1 MLQANFTVT
10 PLTGYV
16 TATDFTVTNLTS
28 GAAVRR
34 YVWDF
39 GRENLIY
46 NVKSPTHVYDYP
58 GVYTISLS
66 ATDFNGY
73 VSTYSQNVSVELAY
87 RDYIR
92 FTQIPER
99 FADPGKQT
107 DVPFK
112 IEIVTPNVGKQLVI
126 DLFAANSN
134 STPYQ
139 FVPERWSF
147 LNPVWKF
154 LDIEGNV
161 ITKLNIEPVSIYKN
175 NKVVAVSGAAEFYFV
190 DSMSKGDPTV
200 NCPILITATL
210 QTSSFNYPFDSKI
223 YPYNSY
229 ANNQTVRAG
238 VIWQVNDLFPN
249 LLKITGNYIDPIN
262 STQWKGIKIPTLITC
277 HSNRSLLMPGAED
290 SVSEPIFAY
299 PRNNQTGLLAPITLT
314 LTNVN
319 SADYSVDEA
328 PLYFQ
333 STDNN
338 NSRIGGYIFTTI
350 TPKTTAQN
358 TSIIAKGLTLNTE
371 QYPSNTFPYP
381 YGFAPNTSVWVS
393 NPQKNTLNKI
403 TLVPDPGN
411 CNTINY
417 FRSNKILVDGIVKE
431 VSVPAISSTTAFN
444 YSMSGFSGI
453 YGVAI
458 DPRDYSLVAADAELD
473 RLYRISNT
481 GDILKTFNLSSIGD
495 YNPNKKMLDFW
506 TWKTPAPQASA
517 TRYLFYKPTLLSPY
531 SANYI
536 VTLGGVI
543 QPASEV
549 HVYNEEGVIY
559 LDVTLPTTTVEVSSD
574 PFLDTGSI
582 PPDEF
587 GLSGVDVTQLTAVY
601 TTTPPP
607 SADNGLSGGD
617 TPPLSAI
624 PDITIP
630 ITETNLFPPENLELN
645 VIQIFNPYLPDIY
658 ASTLMHWT
666 STTSSITNT
675 VLLTGSTSTPFLKTI
690 TNYYIVSIDGVLQR
704 PDAYTIN
711 NSTKQIT
718 FTSPVPENSV
728 VHVLYLPN
736 VLPPATWTK
745 TFAAPTTTFTLDNN
759 NNYISDIEAGFIVN
773 IGGVLQNTE
782 SYIHDIANNRLV
794 FKQLLPPLIP
804 ITVTQITV
812 PETVNNIAAY
822 TPAYVSLDREMNIW
836 VSLFNSVSVL
846 KFDSD
851 FNLLMSVAPSGI
863 QWQPREGTVIPPAD
877 LSYLVSRFGDDYNI
891 VPLSS
896 EYYQQDWYNDEYFLK
911 PPVVETDKDSNCWV
925 TYAHPL
931 SSMIVKYS
939 STGQPLLQVPTG
951 QYASPI
957 NLAINTDNNVWVS
970 NFHGSVYTET
980 ANTGNLQLYNTSTG
994 NLLNTIRGINRPGHL
1009 AIDKNNNLWFTCN
1022 TRDIGYYNTT
1032 TQTLSTW
1039 TLSGS
1044 IGFIPSRAFQDLSIN
1059 QSQEDDEIGGLAVD
1073 VFNRVW
1079 VLDSLNNRA
1088 WVVSATP
1095 MFNTTPV
1102 RSFKIIPDVTLGYY
1116 VDLQTGSTV
1125 TESGDFYYRSAQA
1138 TGDWTGNRW
1147 YQKYATPLTL
1157 SSVAVSG
1164 ISDSFNILEFV
1175 NTNQIRRINESF
1187 NNAEYFKS
1195 LALPENL
1202 QSNPILFD
1210 KFFAATVGT
1219 GYLSANEDLG
1229 QTIYEKIANF
1239 ITNHSD
1245 IDTCNIGQLLSLA
1258 EETGVAASDYSA
1270 IYPTDIR
1277 TMLDIASVSRAKL
1290 WGVKD
1295 NTPILSECLCDQLN
1309 TETSLLTA
1317 GTKIILRSKFD
1328 NSLNLIPVPIQ
1339 DGLTVYPLRDFKGY
1353 GFAPPVT
1360 QNYLFYN
1367 YKPVLKDNYIENII
1381 DWDSEFTT
1389 LSPTASTVEQ
1399 WYGDNGAIETAFR
1412 YLLTKNLF
1420 PK

>member
-28 GAAVRR
+28 GASVRR

-39 GRENLIY
+39 GNSELIY
-46 NVKSPTHVYDYP
+46 NTKNPTHVYNFP
-58 GVYTISLS
+58 GIYTITLS
-66 ATDFNGY
+66 ATDFNGN
-73 VSTYSQNVSVELAY
+73 VSSYTQNVSVELAY

-92 FTQIPER
+92 FTQIPEK

-107 DVPFK
+107 DTPFK
-112 IEIVTPNVGKQLVI
+112 IEVITPNVNKALVV

-154 LDIEGNV
+154 LDTEENV
-161 ITKLNIEPVSIYKN
+161 ITQLNIEPTPIYKN
-175 NKVVAVSGAAEFYFV
+175 NKVVAVSGSAEFYFV

-210 QTSSFNYPFDSKI
+210 QTSGFNYPFDSSI
-223 YPYNSY
+223 YPYDSY

-238 VIWQVNDLFPN
+238 IIWQVNDLFPN
-249 LLKITGNYIDPIN
+249 LLKVTGNYIDPIN
-262 STQWKGIKIPTLITC
+262 PTQWKDIKIPTLITC
-277 HSNRSLLMPGAED
+277 HSNRALLMPGAQD
-290 SVSEPIFAY
+290 SISEPIFAY
-299 PRNNQTGLLAPITLT
+299 PRNNQTGSLAPITLT

-319 SADYSVDEA
+319 SANYSVDEA

-338 NSRIGGYIFTTI
+338 NSRVGGYIFTTI
-350 TPKTTAQN
+350 TAQTTIQN
-358 TSIIAKGLTLNTE
+358 TAIVAQGATLNTE

-381 YGFAPNTSVWVS
+381 YGYAPNTSVWVS

-417 FRSNKILVDGIVKE
+417 FRNNNILVDGIVKE

-473 RLYRISNT
+473 RLYRISNA
-481 GDILKTFNLSSIGD
+481 GEILKTLNLSSLGD
-495 YNPNKKMLDFW
+495 YNPNKKMFDFW

-517 TRYLFYKPTLLSPY
+517 ARFLFYKPTLLSPY
-531 SANYI
+531 PANYI

-543 QPASEV
+543 QPTSEV

-559 LDVTLPTTTVEVSSD
+559 LDVTLPTTVTELTSE

-587 GLSGVDVTQLTAVY
+587 GLSGEDNFAIELTGV
-601 TTTPPP
+601 
-607 SADNGLSGGD
+607 SSLSGQM
-617 TPPLSAI
+617 PPLSAI
-624 PDITIP
+624 PDVRIP
-630 ITETNLFPPENLELN
+630 ITETSLFPPENIELN
-645 VIQIFNPYLPDIY
+645 VIQIFNPSLPDIY
-658 ASTLMHWT
+658 TSTLMHWT
-666 STTSSITNT
+666 TAVSAGTNT
-675 VLLTGSTSTPFLKTI
+675 ILLSGTVAPSLSANP
-690 TNYYIVSIDGVLQR
+690 NYYMVSIDGILQR
-704 PDAYTIN
+704 STSYSVD
-711 NSTKQIT
+711 NSTKLLS
-718 FTSPVPENSV
+718 FTAPVPTDST
-728 VHVLYLPN
+728 VHVLYMPSI
-736 VLPPATWTK
+736 LPPATWTK
-745 TFAAPTTTFTLDNN
+745 TFVTSVTAFPLDDNT
-759 NNYISDIEAGFIVN
+759 NYIPDNEAGFIVN

-782 SYIHDIANNRLV
+782 LYTHDTINRKLI
-794 FKQLLPPLIP
+794 FNTSLPPFVP
-804 ITVTQITV
+804 ISVTQITV
-812 PETVNNIAAY
+812 PETVNNVAAY
-822 TPAYVSLDREMNIW
+822 TPAYVSLDKDMNIW
-836 VSLFNSVSVL
+836 VSLFNTVSVL

-863 QWQPREGTVIPPAD
+863 QWQPRENTAMPSPD
-877 LSYLVSRFGDDYNI
+877 LGYLVSRFGDSYNI
-891 VPLSS
+891 VPLSG

-911 PPVVETDKDSNCWV
+911 PPVVETDKDNNCWV

-939 STGQPLLQVPTG
+939 STGQPLLQIPTG
-951 QYASPI
+951 LYASPI
-957 NLAINTDNNVWVS
+957 NLTINTDNNVWVS

-980 ANTGNLQLYNTSTG
+980 ASAGNLQLYNTNTG
-994 NLLNTIRGINRPGHL
+994 DLLNTVRGINRPGHL
-1009 AIDKNNNLWFTCN
+1009 SVDKNNNLWFTCN

-1032 TQTLSTW
+1032 TGILSTW
-1039 TLSGS
+1039 TLSGN
-1044 IGFIPSRAFQDLSIN
+1044 IGFIPSRPFQDLTIN
-1059 QSQEDDEIGGLAVD
+1059 QSQEDDELGGLAVD

-1088 WVVSATP
+1088 WVLSATP
-1095 MFNTTPV
+1095 IFNTTTV
-1102 RSFKIIPDVTLGYY
+1102 RSFKIIPEVTLGYY
-1116 VDLQTGSTV
+1116 VDLQTGSTF

-1147 YQKYATPLTL
+1147 YQKYATPLSL

-1164 ISDSFNILEFV
+1164 ISDSFNILEFT
-1175 NTNQIRRINESF
+1175 NTNQIRRVNESF

-1195 LALPENL
+1195 LALPESL
-1202 QSNPILFD
+1202 QNNTVLFD
-1210 KFFAATVGT
+1210 KFFAAAVGT

-1229 QTIYEKIANF
+1229 QTVYEKIANF

-1245 IDTCNIGQLLSLA
+1245 IDTCNISQLLSIA
-1258 EETGVAASDYSA
+1258 EQTGVAASDYSA

-1277 TMLDIASVSRAKL
+1277 NMLDIASISRAKL
-1290 WGVKD
+1290 WGVRD
-1295 NTPILSECLCDQLN
+1295 ITPILSQCLCEQLN
-1309 TETSLLTA
+1309 TETSMLTA
-1317 GTKIILRSKFD
+1317 GTRIILRSKLD
-1328 NSLNLIPVPIQ
+1328 GSLSLVPVPIQ
-1339 DGLTVYPLRDFKGY
+1339 NGLLVYPLKDFEGY

-1360 QNYLFYN
+1360 QNYLFYS
-1367 YKPVLKDNYIENII
+1367 YKSATKDNYIENII

-1389 LSPTASTVEQ
+1389 LSPTASTVEE
-1399 WYGDNGAIETAFR
+1399 WYGDNGAIETTFR